1 MNFGVWIPTCR
12 HLATPDIIRGTAV
25 QAEQLAYDSVWA
37 IRPQR
42 ARPRRR
48 AAGSGRRTNADRCQ
62 PPGFTCQCLAEA
74 DHTWHCAKV

>member
-25 QAEQLAYDSVWA
+25 RAEQLAYDSVWA

-42 ARPRRR
+42 ARPRSASRR
-48 AAGSGRRTNADRCQ
+48 LWAPGPR

-74 DHTWHCAKV
+74 DSTWRCASV